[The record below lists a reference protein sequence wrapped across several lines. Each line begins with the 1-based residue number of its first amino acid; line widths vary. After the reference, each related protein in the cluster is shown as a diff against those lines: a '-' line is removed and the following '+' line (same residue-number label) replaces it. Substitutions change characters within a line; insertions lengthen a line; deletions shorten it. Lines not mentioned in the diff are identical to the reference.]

1 LDDCEADW
9 AAAQDEDGVG
19 GFEGGG
25 FDGVPADGEGFDE
38 GWLSVI
44 SCY

>member
-1 LDDCEADW
+1 MDDGEADGP
-9 AAAQDEDGVG
+9 AAENENGVG
-19 GFEGGG
+19 GFEGRG